1 MIAGRWRDR
10 TWIARCTTH
19 GLAVTLSDAS
29 NSLVR
34 LLLDPLCPGCRR
46 PLVRPLDRTIC
57 DSCWD
62 GVVLLAAPVCERCG
76 DQLAVVQDTTGLC
89 KRCTRRTPAFSVA
102 RSAGTYEG
110 SLRELV
116 HAFKFEGRRQLAEPL
131 ARLMCRRGLDVLEG
145 ADAVVPV
152 PLHPVRLLRRGFNQ
166 ADDLAREVGLP
177 VWRLLRR
184 RRHGPP
190 QASLPAPRRRA
201 NLRHAYGLSLRCVL
215 PESMRRSFRDR
226 TVVLIDD
233 VMTTGAT
240 LDACAR
246 MLLDNG
252 VRDVRALTVA
262 RAVATPPHPPPGP
275 RPAWGL
281 RRQ

>member
-1 MIAGRWRDR
+1 MQTD
-10 TWIARCTTH
+10 
-19 GLAVTLSDAS
+19 
-29 NSLVR
+29 
-34 LLLDPLCPGCRR
+34 
-46 PLVRPLDRTIC
+46 
-57 DSCWD
+57 
-62 GVVLLAAPVCERCG
+62 
-76 DQLAVVQDTTGLC
+76 GLC
-89 KRCTRRTPAFSVA
+89 GRCTRRPPAFSLA
-102 RSAGTYEG
+102 RSAGAYEG

-116 HAFKFEGRRQLAEPL
+116 HSFKFEGRRQLAEPL
-131 ARLMCRRGLDVLEG
+131 AVLMCRRGLEVLEG

-152 PLHPVRLLRRGFNQ
+152 PLHPIRLLRRGFNQ

-190 QASLPAPRRRA
+190 QASLPGPRRRA
-201 NLRHAYGLSLRCVL
+201 NLRRAYALSLRCAL
-215 PESMRRSFRDR
+215 PKSLRGAFLIGGGVCPPPFTDK

-246 MLLDNG
+246 TLLNNG

-262 RAVATPPHPPPGP
+262 RAVVKPPHPP
-275 RPAWGL
+275 RVQLLA
-281 RRQ
+281 

>member
-1 MIAGRWRDR
+1 MH
-10 TWIARCTTH
+10 TH
-19 GLAVTLSDAS
+19 GLAVALSDAS
-29 NSLVR
+29 NNLVR

-62 GVVLLAAPVCERCG
+62 AVSLIDPPLCERCG
-76 DQLAVVQDTTGLC
+76 DRLSEAPHATALC
-89 KRCTRRTPAFSVA
+89 RRCARRTPAFSVA
-102 RSAGTYEG
+102 RSAGAHEG

-131 ARLMCRRGLDVLEG
+131 ARLMCRRGLDLLEG

-201 NLRHAYGLSLRCVL
+201 NLRRAYALSFRCAL
-215 PESMRRSFRDR
+215 PESMRRSYRDK

-246 MLLDNG
+246 TLLDNG

-262 RAVATPPHPPPGP
+262 RAVVTPPHPPPEP
-275 RPAWGL
+275 RPAWGP
-281 RRQ
+281 RRR

>member
-1 MIAGRWRDR
+1 M
-10 TWIARCTTH
+10 TP
-19 GLAVTLSDAS
+19 SDAS
-29 NSLVR
+29 NNLIR

-46 PLVRPLDRTIC
+46 PLVRPLDRTVC

-62 GVVLLAAPVCERCG
+62 DVKLLVAPLCDQCG
-76 DQLAVVQDTTGLC
+76 DQLPKAPPTAGLC
-89 KRCTRRTPAFSVA
+89 RRCTRRTPAFSVA
-102 RSAGTYEG
+102 RSAGAYEG

-131 ARLMCRRGLDVLEG
+131 ARLMCRRGLQVLEG

-201 NLRHAYGLSLRCVL
+201 NLRRAYTLSLRCAL
-215 PESMRRSFRDR
+215 PESLRRSFAGK

-246 MLLDNG
+246 MLLENG

-262 RAVATPPHPPPGP
+262 RAVVTPPHPPPGP
-275 RPAWGL
+275 RPAWVL

>member
-1 MIAGRWRDR
+1 MTI
-10 TWIARCTTH
+10 
-19 GLAVTLSDAS
+19 SDAS
-29 NSLVR
+29 NSLIR

-46 PLVRPLDRTIC
+46 PLARPLDRTIC
-57 DSCWD
+57 NTCWD
-62 GVVLLAAPVCERCG
+62 GVVLLAAPLCERCG
-76 DQLAVVQDTTGLC
+76 DPLAAGAYTTGLC
-89 KRCTRRTPAFSVA
+89 RRCARRTPAFSIA
-102 RSAGTYEG
+102 RSAGAHEG

-131 ARLMCRRGLDVLEG
+131 ARLMCRRGLAVLEG

-166 ADDLAREVGLP
+166 ADDLARQVGLP

-190 QASLPAPRRRA
+190 QASLPALRRRA
-201 NLRHAYGLSLRCVL
+201 NLRRAYALSLRCGL
-215 PESMRRSFRDR
+215 PEAMRRSFAGK

-262 RAVATPPHPPPGP
+262 RAVVTLPHPPPEP
-275 RPAWGL
+275 HPAWELL
-281 RRQ
+281 RR

>member
-1 MIAGRWRDR
+1 M
-10 TWIARCTTH
+10 
-19 GLAVTLSDAS
+19 L
-29 NSLVR
+29 
-34 LLLDPLCPGCRR
+34 
-46 PLVRPLDRTIC
+46 RPLDRIVC

-62 GVVLLAAPVCERCG
+62 GIDLIGEPLCARCG
-76 DQLAVVQDTTGLC
+76 DHVTGNLDTTGSC
-89 KRCTRRTPAFSVA
+89 RRCRRREPAFSLA
-102 RSAGTYEG
+102 RSAGAYEG
-110 SLRELV
+110 SLRELI
-116 HAFKFEGRRQLAEPL
+116 HAFKFERKRQLAGPL
-131 ARLMCRRGLDVLEG
+131 ARLMCRRAVDVFEG

-152 PLHPVRLLRRGFNQ
+152 PLHPVRFLRRRFNQ
-166 ADDLAREVGLP
+166 ADDLAREIGLP

-201 NLRHAYGLSLRCVL
+201 NLRHAYALSI
-215 PESMRRSFRDR
+215 RSRAPGPIRVPFAGT

-240 LDACAR
+240 MDACAR
-246 MLLDNG
+246 VLLENG

-262 RAVATPPHPPPGP
+262 RAVVKPPHPPPVP
-275 RPAWGL
+275 HPASGL

>member
-1 MIAGRWRDR
+1 
-10 TWIARCTTH
+10 
-19 GLAVTLSDAS
+19 VTLSDAS
-29 NSLVR
+29 NNLIR

-46 PLVRPLDRTIC
+46 PLARPLDRTVC
-57 DSCWD
+57 DGCWD
-62 GVVLLAAPVCERCG
+62 GVNVVVAPLCERCG
-76 DQLAVVQDTTGLC
+76 DQLAQASSATALC
-89 KRCTRRTPAFSVA
+89 RRCIRRTPAFSRA
-102 RSAGTYEG
+102 RSAGAYEG
-110 SLRELV
+110 SLRELI

-131 ARLMCRRGLDVLEG
+131 SRLMCRRGLDVLEG

-152 PLHPVRLLRRGFNQ
+152 PLHTVRLLRRGFNQ

-190 QASLPAPRRRA
+190 QASLPAARRRA
-201 NLRHAYGLSLRCVL
+201 NLKRAYALSFRCAL
-215 PESMRRSFRDR
+215 PESMRRPFAGK

-246 MLLDNG
+246 MLLESG

-262 RAVATPPHPPPGP
+262 RAVVKPPHPLPEPL
-275 RPAWGL
+275 PASGL
-281 RRQ
+281 HHR

>member
-1 MIAGRWRDR
+1 M
-10 TWIARCTTH
+10 
-19 GLAVTLSDAS
+19 
-29 NSLVR
+29 
-34 LLLDPLCPGCRR
+34 
-46 PLVRPLDRTIC
+46 
-57 DSCWD
+57 
-62 GVVLLAAPVCERCG
+62 
-76 DQLAVVQDTTGLC
+76 
-89 KRCTRRTPAFSVA
+89 A
-102 RSAGTYEG
+102 RSAGAYEG

-131 ARLMCRRGLDVLEG
+131 ANLMCRRGLHVLEG

-201 NLRHAYGLSLRCVL
+201 NLRRAYAMSLRCAL
-215 PESMRRSFRDR
+215 PESMRRAFAGR

-246 MLLDNG
+246 TLLENG

-262 RAVATPPHPPPGP
+262 RAVVTRPHPPPVTL
-275 RPAWGL
+275 PAWEP
-281 RRQ
+281 RR

>member
-1 MIAGRWRDR
+1 
-10 TWIARCTTH
+10 
-19 GLAVTLSDAS
+19 LAVTFSDAS
-29 NSLVR
+29 NSLIR

-46 PLVRPLDRTIC
+46 PLVRPLDRTVC
-57 DSCWD
+57 DNCWD
-62 GVVLLAAPVCERCG
+62 GVSLIGPPLCARCG
-76 DQLAVVQDTTGLC
+76 DQLAQAPDTTGLC
-89 KRCTRRTPAFSVA
+89 TRCARRTPAFSLA
-102 RSAGTYEG
+102 RSAGAYEG

-166 ADDLAREVGLP
+166 ADDLAREIGLP

-201 NLRHAYGLSLRCVL
+201 NLKRAYALSFRCAL
-215 PESMRRSFRDR
+215 PESMRRSFAGKI
-226 TVVLIDD
+226 VVLIDD

-246 MLLDNG
+246 TLLDHG

-262 RAVATPPHPPPGP
+262 RAVVKPPHPPPAP
-275 RPAWGL
+275 RPPWGL
-281 RRQ
+281 RRR

>member
-1 MIAGRWRDR
+1 
-10 TWIARCTTH
+10 
-19 GLAVTLSDAS
+19 VTLSDAS
-29 NSLVR
+29 NNLIR
-34 LLLDPLCPGCRR
+34 LLLDPACPGCRR
-46 PLVRPLDRTIC
+46 PLLRPLTQTVC
-57 DSCWD
+57 DNCWD
-62 GVVLLAAPVCERCG
+62 GIALLNGPLCERCG
-76 DQLAVVQDTTGLC
+76 DHLPELRCTTAMCG
-89 KRCTRRTPAFSVA
+89 RCTRRMPAFSQA
-102 RSAGTYEG
+102 RSAAAHEG

-131 ARLMCRRGLDVLEG
+131 ARLMCGQGLPVLEG

-152 PLHPVRLLRRGFNQ
+152 PLHPIRLVRRGFNQ

-184 RRHGPP
+184 RRLGPP

-201 NLRHAYGLSLRCVL
+201 NLRRAYALSFRFGLSEPLR
-215 PESMRRSFRDR
+215 PAFKDK

-240 LDACAR
+240 LDACAQV
-246 MLLDNG
+246 LIDNG

-262 RAVATPPHPPPGP
+262 RAVVTPRPPP
-275 RPAWGL
+275 L
-281 RRQ
+281 

>member
-1 MIAGRWRDR
+1 MARSWVDR
-10 TWIARCTTH
+10 PLHTH

-29 NSLVR
+29 NNLVR
-34 LLLDPLCPGCRR
+34 LLLDPVCPGCRR

-62 GVVLLAAPVCERCG
+62 GVSLIGAPLCERCG
-76 DQLAVVQDTTGLC
+76 DRLSETPLAAALC
-89 KRCTRRTPAFSVA
+89 RRCARRTPAFSVA
-102 RSAGTYEG
+102 RSAAAYEG
-110 SLRELV
+110 PLRELV

-131 ARLMCRRGLDVLEG
+131 ARLMCRRGLDLLEG

-201 NLRHAYGLSLRCVL
+201 NLRRAYALSVRCVL
-215 PESMRRSFRDR
+215 PESMRLPFRDK
-226 TVVLIDD
+226 TIVLIDD

-246 MLLDNG
+246 TLLESG

-262 RAVATPPHPPPGP
+262 RAVVTMPHPPPEP
-275 RPAWGL
+275 RPAWRP
-281 RRQ
+281 RR

>member
-1 MIAGRWRDR
+1 M
-10 TWIARCTTH
+10 T
-19 GLAVTLSDAS
+19 LADAS
-29 NSLVR
+29 NNLIR

-46 PLVRPLDRTIC
+46 PLIRPLDRIVC
-57 DSCWD
+57 DNCWD
-62 GVVLLAAPVCERCG
+62 DISLIGPNVCARCG
-76 DQLAVVQDTTGLC
+76 DQLSDRLTANALC
-89 KRCTRRTPAFSVA
+89 RRCTRREPAFSLA
-102 RSAGTYEG
+102 RSAGAYEG

-116 HAFKFEGRRQLAEPL
+116 HSFKFESRRQLAEPL

-152 PLHPVRLLRRGFNQ
+152 PLHLFRLLKRGFNQ

-190 QASLPAPRRRA
+190 QASLSGPRRRA
-201 NLRHAYGLSLRCVL
+201 NLKRAYVLSLRCAL
-215 PESMRRSFRDR
+215 PPPMRRAF
-226 TVVLIDD
+226 TGKTIVLIDD

-246 MLLDNG
+246 TLLDNG
-252 VRDVRALTVA
+252 VRNVRALTVA
-262 RAVATPPHPPPGP
+262 RAVVKPQRPPPEP
-275 RPAWGL
+275 RPPWELL
-281 RRQ
+281 RQ

>member
-1 MIAGRWRDR
+1 M
-10 TWIARCTTH
+10 T
-19 GLAVTLSDAS
+19 LADAS
-29 NSLVR
+29 NNLIR
-34 LLLDPLCPGCRR
+34 LLLDPVCPGCRR
-46 PLVRPLDRTIC
+46 SLPRPLDRTVC
-57 DSCWD
+57 DNCWD
-62 GVVLLAAPVCERCG
+62 DISLIGPSVCARCG
-76 DQLAVVQDTTGLC
+76 DQLSDALKVEALC
-89 KRCTRRTPAFSVA
+89 RRCTRRAPAFSLA
-102 RSAGTYEG
+102 RSAGAYEG
-110 SLRELV
+110 SLRELI
-116 HAFKFEGRRQLAEPL
+116 HSFKFEGRRQLAEPL

-152 PLHPVRLLRRGFNQ
+152 PLHPFRLLKRGFNQ

-190 QASLPAPRRRA
+190 QATLPGPRRRA
-201 NLRHAYGLSLRCVL
+201 NLKRAYALSLRCAL
-215 PESMRRSFRDR
+215 PQSIRLACLIGGAPCTPPFTDK
-226 TVVLIDD
+226 TIVLIDD

-246 MLLDNG
+246 TLLDNG

-262 RAVATPPHPPPGP
+262 RAVVKPPHPPPHP
-275 RPAWGL
+275 RPPSAL